1 LLAIVRIPLAP
12 VRLPEAL
19 RVRLARGAEYGLVA
33 AAALAYAATLACHA
47 ASPALEDHV
56 EPGVGAIASA
66 LASGAPPYHGLT
78 GEASYEL
85 PYGPAV
91 FAVHALTFAI
101 FGRSVIV
108 LKASGLAACGL
119 AAWLSFVVFRRRASL
134 RCASGGLLLL
144 LLYLAYYDARAFWC
158 RPEPFLLLGSAAGL
172 WIVRTRE
179 KGSALGLALVVAWMV
194 DLKATGP
201 LYLLP
206 ILAIAVA
213 RRGWRKAASATLV
226 GVALALGVF
235 VIPPLSLGA
244 YLELLLRTA
253 RHGLSVPEL
262 TLNVSAAALL
272 IGPAIA
278 VRAVRVR
285 GPPRPPQRAPWLVPT
300 GWLVA
305 SAAIVCVVA
314 AKPGAGRHHL
324 IPLLPVALDAFMD
337 GVDGIERDRVS
348 ACASLT
354 LTLVERVAACA
365 LVLALSLASVRAVR
379 ARAGRARRAS
389 AELESVLLEHRS
401 DDVGMGYG
409 GAASYD
415 DASARLLVAIATP
428 VRLDAA
434 SQMDS
439 TAAGFPASVMLG
451 RAIAR
456 CRPRVWI
463 LPSGD
468 PFSMESFYGG
478 APVFDETFRRE
489 FARRY
494 ELVETRAIFRVYR
507 CRDGSAPEPPDGP
520 L

>member
-1 LLAIVRIPLAP
+1 MRFLFAP
-12 VRLPEAL
+12 ARLSGAL
-19 RVRLARGAEYGLVA
+19 RVRLALGAEYGLVV
-33 AAALAYAATLACHA
+33 AAALAYAATLACHG

-66 LASGAPPYHGLT
+66 LASGSPPYHGLT

-91 FAVHALTFAI
+91 FAVHALAFAI
-101 FGRSVIV
+101 FGRSLVV
-108 LKASGLAACGL
+108 LKASGLVACGL
-119 AAWLSFVVFRRRASL
+119 AAWLCFTVFRRRASP

-144 LLYLAYYDARAFWC
+144 LVYLAYYDARAFWC

-172 WIVRTRE
+172 WIVRTRD
-179 KGSALGLALVVAWMV
+179 KGSTLGLALVVAWML
-194 DLKATGP
+194 DLKVTGP
-201 LYLLP
+201 IYLLP
-206 ILAIAVA
+206 ILAIAAA
-213 RRGWRKAASATLV
+213 RRGWREAASAALF
-226 GVALALGVF
+226 GVVLALGVF

-244 YLELLLRTA
+244 YLELLVRTA
-253 RHGLSVPEL
+253 HHGLSAPEL
-262 TLNVSAAALL
+262 ALNVSAAALL
-272 IGPAIA
+272 LGPALA
-278 VRAVRVR
+278 VRAFRVR
-285 GPPRPPQRAPWLVPT
+285 GPPRPPQRAAWLVPT
-300 GWLVA
+300 GWLIA

-324 IPLLPVALDAFMD
+324 IPLLPLALDAFID

-348 ACASLT
+348 LRASRI

-365 LVLALSLASVRAVR
+365 LVLALSLASVRTVR
-379 ARAGRARRAS
+379 ARAERARRAS
-389 AELESVLLEHRS
+389 AELASVLLEHRS

-415 DASARLLVAIATP
+415 DTFARLLVAIATP
-428 VRLDAA
+428 ARLDAA

-451 RAIAR
+451 KAVAR
-456 CRPRVWI
+456 CLPRVWI

-478 APVFDETFRRE
+478 APVFDAAFRRE
-489 FARRY
+489 FAGRY

-507 CRDGSAPEPPDGP
+507 CRGAAAPEPPDGP